1 MQEMD
6 VSYLIEE
13 NGQEERKTRIF
24 WTGYDGY
31 TELEG
36 RNPLVYALSQFT
48 QG

>member
-1 MQEMD
+1 MLGMD

-24 WTGYDGY
+24 WTGYDRY
-31 TELEG
+31 TGPEG
-36 RNPLVYALSQFT
+36 RNPPVYALSKYT